1 MTLAAGAMAFAANFP
16 DIALLL
22 ALAGLFISL
31 HFVPGQVMHRVKL
44 SRSRWALV
52 GVLFAV
58 TFFVLLAIS
67 AWPGRQAGT
76 PRGPALTIVAVFCL
90 SIAAFILRGWRRR

>member
-90 SIAAFILRGWRRR
+90 SIAALIYGEWRRR